1 MGIFNPLMLDA
12 SIRDVVSSLPL
23 DKKVDV
29 LLYSLQHLPANSRSV
44 TDLAYHSQ
52 PPVHIDDHSTAAA
65 ALSIVEF
72 RSRTIIENAVQSCL
86 QTVPIHQENVIRA
99 RLIRAKARFA
109 AGLRGAA
116 HQGERSLIDGSRN
129 GHPIQKH
136 HSQIFSRSSFSI
148 PITPRPDS
156 YCHRWA
162 TGLTRL
168 ERCALPR
175 LLVNTNLTSLYR
187 GMAAPT
193 SVHTSLPNCGGRLLS
208 TSLAETFVAS
218 SLSLIHCQQ
227 SPVTYSFEN
236 STFNLAPLGTLS

>member
-1 MGIFNPLMLDA
+1 MPMGIFNPLMLDA

-86 QTVPIHQENVIRA
+86 QTVPIHQENVIKA

-116 HQGERSLIDGSRN
+116 HQGERSFIDGSRN
-129 GHPIQKH
+129 AHPIQT
-136 HSQIFSRSSFSI
+136 SFSDLQSI
-148 PITPRPDS
+148 LLLDPDHTEARQLLPQMGNRS
-156 YCHRWA
+156 YAPGEVRA
-162 TGLTRL
+162 
-168 ERCALPR
+168 P
-175 LLVNTNLTSLYR
+175 
-187 GMAAPT
+187 APT
-193 SVHTSLPNCGGRLLS
+193 SKC
-208 TSLAETFVAS
+208 
-218 SLSLIHCQQ
+218 
-227 SPVTYSFEN
+227 
-236 STFNLAPLGTLS
+236 

>member
-129 GHPIQKH
+129 GHPIQNIILR
-136 HSQIFSRSSFSI
+136 SSVDPPSRSRS
-148 PITPRPDS
+148 
-156 YCHRWA
+156 HRGPTVTA
-162 TGLTRL
+162 TDGQQVLR
-168 ERCALPR
+168 AW
-175 LLVNTNLTSLYR
+175 R
-187 GMAAPT
+187 G
-193 SVHTSLPNCGGRLLS
+193 VHSR
-208 TSLAETFVAS
+208 A
-218 SLSLIHCQQ
+218 
-227 SPVTYSFEN
+227 Y
-236 STFNLAPLGTLS
+236 